1 MRHTNFALALLTA
14 AALTACGGNGSSGGD
29 QTLKTKFSAEVVF
42 GDSLADTGSYAVG
55 PIAAAGGGRF
65 TINAPGA
72 MMWPE
77 YMAAQLGL
85 PKPCSAQTGLVGQGP
100 FAVAV
105 KNNAGCYNYAQGG
118 ARVTNPIGPGN
129 PLTGPTGFAM
139 TVPVVT
145 QVANHLAASG
155 GKFSGTEVV
164 MIMAGGNDALT
175 LLGQLEAAATAA
187 GTAAGQ
193 QTFATTLTGLLAAG
207 ATNPQTAAQAI
218 GAAIMTESAK
228 PGHTDQTVVAAA
240 VGAAATQPGN
250 AAVADPAVYGPMVV
264 KAQTAAT
271 AAGQKAGADYAAA
284 HGPDAVKAMAQAGG
298 ELAALVKTQI
308 IGKGAN
314 YVVVNN
320 LPDVSISP
328 SAKKEPAEIQA
339 LVKAMA
345 KAFNDTLSAGIA
357 GDPKVLYVDLFTS
370 SQDQVVNPGPY
381 GLTNITTPACNNPE
395 GSSVFCTSKTLV
407 ASDVSHY
414 LFADGVHPSPYEHSL
429 IARLIAE
436 QMIVKGWL

>member
-14 AALTACGGNGSSGGD
+14 AALTACGGNGSSSGD

-65 TINAPGA
+65 TINAPNA
-72 MMWPE
+72 QMWPE

-105 KNNAGCYNYAQGG
+105 KNNAGCFNYAQGG
-118 ARVTNPIGPGN
+118 SRVTIPVGPGN

-145 QVANHLAASG
+145 QIANHLAASG

-175 LLGQLEAAATAA
+175 QLGQLEAAATAA

-193 QTFATTLTGLLAAG
+193 QTFVATLAGLLAAG
-207 ATNPQTAAQAI
+207 ATNPQTAGPAI
-218 GAAIMTESAK
+218 GAAMAAEAAK
-228 PGHTDQTVVAAA
+228 PGHTDQSVVTAGVTAAA
-240 VGAAATQPGN
+240 MAGNTAA
-250 AAVADPAVYGPMVV
+250 ADPAVYGPMVV

-271 AAGQKAGADYAAA
+271 AAGQKAGTDYAAL

-298 ELAALVKTQI
+298 ELAVLVKTQI

-345 KAFNDTLSAGIA
+345 KAFNDALFAGVA
-357 GDPKVLYVDLFTS
+357 ADPKVLYVDLFTS
-370 SQDQVVNPGPY
+370 SDDQVANPAPY

-395 GSSVFCTSKTLV
+395 GSSVFCTSKTVV

>member
-1 MRHTNFALALLTA
+1 MRHTNIALALLTA

-65 TINAPGA
+65 TINAPDA
-72 MMWPE
+72 KMWPE

-85 PKPCSAQTGLVGQGP
+85 PAPCSAQTGLVGQGP
-100 FAVAV
+100 FNVAV
-105 KNNAGCYNYAQGG
+105 VNHPNCFNYAQGG
-118 ARVTNPIGPGN
+118 ARVTIPVGPGN

-145 QVANHLAASG
+145 QVANFLAASG

-175 LLGQLEAAATAA
+175 QLGQLEAAATAA

-218 GAAIMTESAK
+218 GGAILAESAK
-228 PGHTDQTVVAAA
+228 PTHTDQSVVAAA
-240 VGAAATQPGN
+240 VGAAAVQPGN
-250 AAVADPAVYGPMVV
+250 SAVANPAVYGPMVAT
-264 KAQTAAT
+264 AQAAAT
-271 AAGQKAGADYAAA
+271 TAGQKAGADYAAA

-328 SAKKEPAEIQA
+328 SAKKESADIQA

-345 KAFNDTLSAGIA
+345 SAFNTALSAGLA
-357 GDPKVLYVDLFTS
+357 GDPKVLYVDLFTNS
-370 SQDQVVNPGPY
+370 DDQVANPAPY
-381 GLTNITTPACNNPE
+381 GLTNITTAACNNPE
-395 GSSVFCTSKTLV
+395 GSSIFCTSKTVV
-407 ASDVSHY
+407 AGDVSHY

-436 QMIVKGWL
+436 QMILKGWL

>member
-1 MRHTNFALALLTA
+1 MRHINFALALLTA

-55 PIAAAGGGRF
+55 PVAAAGGGRF
-65 TINAPGA
+65 TINAPDA
-72 MMWPE
+72 LMWPE

-85 PKPCSAQTGLVGQGP
+85 PKPCSAQTGLVGKGP

-105 KNNAGCYNYAQGG
+105 TNNPKCNNYAQGG
-118 ARVTNPIGPGN
+118 ARVSNPVGSGN
-129 PLTGPTGFAM
+129 PATGPTGFAM
-139 TVPVVT
+139 TVPVAT
-145 QVANHLAASG
+145 QVANFLSNNG

-164 MIMAGGNDALT
+164 MIMAGGAEALNQLDALK
-175 LLGQLEAAATAA
+175 AAS
-187 GTAAGQ
+187 TAAGQ

-207 ATNPQTAAQAI
+207 ATNQQTAAQAI
-218 GAAIMTESAK
+218 GAAIMAESAK

-240 VGAAATQPGN
+240 VGAAAVQPGN
-250 AAVADPAVYGPMVV
+250 QAVGNPAVYGPMV
-264 KAQTAAT
+264 AQAQAA
-271 AAGQKAGADYAAA
+271 ALKAGTDYGAA
-284 HGPDAVKAMAQAGG
+284 HGKDAVTAMAQAGG
-298 ELAALVKTQI
+298 ELAALIKTQI

-320 LPDVSISP
+320 LPDVSIAP
-328 SAKKEPAEIQA
+328 SAKKESPETQA
-339 LVKAMA
+339 MIKAMA
-345 KAFNDTLSAGIA
+345 QAFNSALSAGVA
-357 GDPKVLYVDLFTS
+357 GDPKVLYIDLFTNS
-370 SQDQVVNPGPY
+370 DDQIANPAPY

-395 GSSVFCTSKTLV
+395 GSSLFCTPKTLV

-436 QMIVKGWL
+436 QMVVKGWL